1 MNNTQNKKI
10 SQITEDTL
18 IVGVDIGSTT
28 HYARAFNWR
37 GIEVGKV
44 YKCGNCRDQF
54 ERFAKWM
61 KQLSD
66 VNGMNKILVGLEP
79 TGHYWFNLGQYME
92 SCGIQICMVNPY
104 HVKQTKELDDNNQ
117 TKNDSKDPKVIAKLV
132 LEGRFSYP
140 YMPCGVYADIR
151 ILNNERLRST
161 KKLIACK
168 NRIERWLSIYFPEY
182 KSVFKNIEAP
192 SSLLVLEKACLPADV
207 LTMGADA
214 INALWREAKLKAVG
228 IKKATRLVD
237 AAKNSIGQT
246 CGTKAARM
254 QIQLLLQEYKNQQEI
269 DAQIMAEIEEI
280 LPEVPGSQEL
290 LKIKGIGIKSIAGF
304 IAEVGDIR
312 RFSSPKQIQKLAGL
326 SLRENSSGKHKG
338 ETTIS
343 RRGRARLR
351 GILFNAVI
359 PLLATN
365 TSFQTIHAHYT
376 KREDN
381 PLKRKQSVV
390 AICCKLIRIFYAIL
404 KHGAIYDEHK
414 MLQDIKWYDN
424 VAA

>member
-1 MNNTQNKKI
+1 M
-10 SQITEDTL
+10 
-18 IVGVDIGSTT
+18 
-28 HYARAFNWR
+28 
-37 GIEVGKV
+37 
-44 YKCGNCRDQF
+44 
-54 ERFAKWM
+54 
-61 KQLSD
+61 
-66 VNGMNKILVGLEP
+66 
-79 TGHYWFNLGQYME
+79 
-92 SCGIQICMVNPY
+92 
-104 HVKQTKELDDNNQ
+104 
-117 TKNDSKDPKVIAKLV
+117 
-132 LEGRFSYP
+132 
-140 YMPCGVYADIR
+140 
-151 ILNNERLRST
+151 
-161 KKLIACK
+161 
-168 NRIERWLSIYFPEY
+168 
-182 KSVFKNIEAP
+182 
-192 SSLLVLEKACLPADV
+192 LEKACLPADV
-207 LTMGADA
+207 LTMGENA

-246 CGTKAARM
+246 CGSKAARM
-254 QIQLLLQEYKNQQEI
+254 QLQLLLQEYKNQQEI

-304 IAEVGDIR
+304 IAEDGEIG

-359 PLLATN
+359 PLLASN

-376 KREDN
+376 KRENN

-404 KHGAIYDEHK
+404 KHGAVYDEQK
-414 MLQDIKWYDN
+414 MLQDIKWYGN
-424 VAA
+424 EAA